1 MSQEFKHLF
10 SPVKIGSMVVR
21 NRMMSSA
28 HYPMGY
34 VERMTGLPSERLVQY
49 WAAKAKGGIGLIG
62 TYLASVDARH
72 SIFRQPTALSAWRRA
87 AEVVHGQG
95 AKIVCQ
101 IAHSGGQ
108 GGTAGGTEV
117 TWAPSAVPIPNFVME
132 RFVAHEMT
140 RDEIKATVDSFAHA
154 ATVAREAG
162 LDGVEIHGAHG
173 YLLTEFMSPF
183 TNRRQDEYGGSLENR
198 MRFPLEVIDA
208 VRKAVGKDFVVG
220 IRVDAD
226 EFVEGGY
233 NLDDFRIMA
242 PMLTRSGQLDFM
254 NVSVGTYTSA
264 STVIDPMYF
273 PLGSFV
279 YCAAAVKQVVDIPVM
294 ARGRITDPSQ
304 AEQILAAGQADMV
317 SMVRTFIADP
327 EFGNK
332 AREGRI
338 DEIRRCIGCNEGC
351 WARGTR
357 DLVIGMNIGMTCTM
371 NPAVGHE
378 AEPGWG
384 ELIPAPVHKRVMII
398 GGGPAGLEAA
408 RVAALRGHKVSI
420 YDKSPVLGGQTLIA
434 AKAPGRDGFLD
445 LGRYYTYQMQLL
457 KIDVHLNT
465 EVTAAVVESERPDAV
480 VVATGSVPLLPDI
493 PGING
498 ANVCEVRQVLN
509 GEVNTGENVVIIAGE
524 EHMHALTAAD
534 FLAEQGKKV
543 EILTTSYYAGV
554 TVEPETKHAVYQR
567 LFQKGV
573 VFTPHTGVKEISGNT
588 VVAFNVFTRNE
599 RRIERVDTVVV
610 AWGSREDNALYY
622 ALKDRVKEVH
632 KIGDANGVRRAHD
645 ATREGAIIGRV
656 L

>member
-1 MSQEFKHLF
+1 
-10 SPVKIGSMVVR
+10 
-21 NRMMSSA
+21 
-28 HYPMGY
+28 
-34 VERMTGLPSERLVQY
+34 
-49 WAAKAKGGIGLIG
+49 
-62 TYLASVDARH
+62 
-72 SIFRQPTALSAWRRA
+72 
-87 AEVVHGQG
+87 
-95 AKIVCQ
+95 
-101 IAHSGGQ
+101 
-108 GGTAGGTEV
+108 
-117 TWAPSAVPIPNFVME
+117 
-132 RFVAHEMT
+132 
-140 RDEIKATVDSFAHA
+140 
-154 ATVAREAG
+154 
-162 LDGVEIHGAHG
+162 
-173 YLLTEFMSPF
+173 
-183 TNRRQDEYGGSLENR
+183 
-198 MRFPLEVIDA
+198 
-208 VRKAVGKDFVVG
+208 
-220 IRVDAD
+220 
-226 EFVEGGY
+226 
-233 NLDDFRIMA
+233 
-242 PMLTRSGQLDFM
+242 M
-254 NVSVGTYTSA
+254 N
-264 STVIDPMYF
+264 M
-273 PLGSFV
+273 
-279 YCAAAVKQVVDIPVM
+279 
-294 ARGRITDPSQ
+294 
-304 AEQILAAGQADMV
+304 
-317 SMVRTFIADP
+317 
-327 EFGNK
+327 
-332 AREGRI
+332 
-338 DEIRRCIGCNEGC
+338 
-351 WARGTR
+351 
-357 DLVIGMNIGMTCTM
+357 GMTCTM
-371 NPAVGHE
+371 NPAGGHE

-384 ELIPAPVHKRVMII
+384 ELIPAPVRKRVMII